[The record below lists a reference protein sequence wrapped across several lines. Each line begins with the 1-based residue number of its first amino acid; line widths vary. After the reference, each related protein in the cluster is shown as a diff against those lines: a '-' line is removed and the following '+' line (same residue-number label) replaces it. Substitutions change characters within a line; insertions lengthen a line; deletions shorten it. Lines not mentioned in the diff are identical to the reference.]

1 MIGDREISAFRRGYY
16 GLLSRAYL
24 EEPDGSFLQVLRD
37 GMEARI
43 EAAEKLSPRL
53 AEGWRTIRSC
63 LLHDTVKL
71 GETLS
76 DEYNLLFVSPTET
89 TIFPY
94 ESWYME
100 KEPYGPSLAA
110 VRGFLGRIGL
120 EKRDSLPEPEDHI
133 SCEFEIMVELIA
145 RQEAAAER
153 AEEERWLH
161 LQGEFFKTH
170 LLPWAFLLCQD
181 LEQQEAANFYG
192 GIAKLTRGLLELE
205 REVLAEWGA
214 AVPRREPLGARDE
227 RWKGPTFDLLQ
238 IGKKEA
244 PRGETEDPDEKNA
257 GNWA

>member
-24 EEPDGSFLQVLRD
+24 DEPDGSFLQVLRD
-37 GMEARI
+37 GVEARI
-43 EAAEKLSPRL
+43 EAADKLSSGL

-71 GETLS
+71 GEALS
-76 DEYNLLFVSPTET
+76 DEYSLLFVSPTET

-120 EKRDSLPEPEDHI
+120 ETRDGFTEPEDHI

-145 RQEAAAER
+145 RQEAAPER
-153 AEEERWLH
+153 AEEERWLR

-170 LLPWAFLLCQD
+170 LLPWVFLLCQD

-192 GIAKLTRGLLELE
+192 GIAQLTRGFMELE

-238 IGKKEA
+238 IGKKGAEGGEA
-244 PRGETEDPDEKNA
+244 DDSEQQGPGCS
-257 GNWA
+257 

>member
-24 EEPDGSFLQVLRD
+24 DEPDGSFLQVLRD
-37 GMEARI
+37 GLEARI
-43 EAAEKLSPRL
+43 DAAEKLSPRL
-53 AEGWRTIRSC
+53 AEGWRTIRTC
-63 LLHDTVKL
+63 LPPDTVKV
-71 GETLS
+71 GEALS
-76 DEYNLLFVSPTET
+76 DEYSLLFVSPTQT

-133 SCEFEIMVELIA
+133 SCEFEIMLELIA
-145 RQEAAAER
+145 RQEVATER
-153 AEEERWLH
+153 AEEERWLK

-170 LLPWAFLLCQD
+170 LLPWVFLLCQD
-181 LEQQEAANFYG
+181 LEKQQAANFYH
-192 GIAKLTRGLLELE
+192 GIAKVTRSFMELE

-214 AVPRREPLGARDE
+214 VVPRREPLGVRDE

-238 IGKKEA
+238 IGKKDA
-244 PRGETEDPDEKNA
+244 TGGDEERPSNENA
-257 GNWA
+257 VCS

>member
-24 EEPDGSFLQVLRD
+24 DEPDGSFLQVLRD
-37 GMEARI
+37 GVEARI
-43 EAAEKLSPRL
+43 EAADKLSPRL
-53 AEGWRTIRSC
+53 AEGWSTIRSC

-71 GETLS
+71 GEILS

-120 EKRDSLPEPEDHI
+120 ETRDSFTEPEDHI
-133 SCEFEIMVELIA
+133 SCELEIMVKLIA

-153 AEEERWLH
+153 AEEERWLE

-170 LLPWAFLLCQD
+170 LLTWIFLLCQD

-192 GIAKLTRGLLELE
+192 GIAKLTRGFMELE

-238 IGKKEA
+238 IGRKGPETGEA
-244 PRGETEDPDEKNA
+244 EDSEQQGP
-257 GNWA
+257 GCS

>member
-1 MIGDREISAFRRGYY
+1 MIGEREISAFRRGYY

-24 EEPDGSFLQVLRD
+24 DEPDGSFLQVLRD
-37 GMEARI
+37 GVEARI
-43 EAAEKLSPRL
+43 EAADKLSPRL
-53 AEGWRTIRSC
+53 AEGWRTIRTC

-120 EKRDSLPEPEDHI
+120 EKRDDFTEPEDHI
-133 SCEFEIMVELIA
+133 SCEFEIMGELIA
-145 RQEAAAER
+145 RQEAAPER

-170 LLPWAFLLCQD
+170 LLSWVFPLCQD

-192 GIAKLTRGLLELE
+192 GIAKLTRGFMELE

-214 AVPRREPLGARDE
+214 AVPRRKPLGTRDE

-238 IGKKEA
+238 IGKDT
-244 PRGETEDPDEKNA
+244 TEREKA
-257 GNWA
+257 EDSGQQGPVSS